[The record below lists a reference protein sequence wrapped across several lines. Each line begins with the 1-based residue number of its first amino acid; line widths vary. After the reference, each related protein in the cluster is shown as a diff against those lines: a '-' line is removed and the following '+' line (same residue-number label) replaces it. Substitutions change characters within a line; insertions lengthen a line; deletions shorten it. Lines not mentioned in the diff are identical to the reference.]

1 MILLHGNHQRGKG
14 QKLKEPHPAM
24 RLSRV
29 TEKDALPGPAC
40 IYYYYKTYKADTKCY
55 KLLGRRWLI
64 ELIKI
69 PVS

>member
-1 MILLHGNHQRGKG
+1 
-14 QKLKEPHPAM
+14 M